1 MVEDIVPGLLKEI
14 QSEFTEEISRDAKI
28 GAIEKRIAKGTA
40 TMADVHQY
48 AARLGENLSA
58 VLIEYLDADNLPD
71 QTLYYNIADR
81 IVRPMLEDVHISI
94 NDTAIEIQKIIDE
107 ASGIGL
113 NGIRADFPKGR
124 VHGLIDK
131 MVEAGEDYPKW
142 LGEPVIN
149 CTESFSDDYMKT
161 NASFREDAGL
171 KIKIVRTAEA
181 TACDWCKNL
190 EGEYSYDDLPDEIY
204 ARHEFCRCDVTYI
217 SEKDR
222 IRQNVWTKKTTA
234 IDDRKNYG
242 L

>member
-14 QSEFTEEISRDAKI
+14 QTEFTEEISRDAKI

-40 TMADVHQY
+40 SMADVHQY

-58 VLIEYLDADNLPD
+58 VLSEYLAADNLPD
-71 QTLYYNIADR
+71 HTLYYNIADR

-161 NASFREDAGL
+161 NASFRDDAGL
-171 KIKIVRTAEA
+171 KEKIVRTAEA
-181 TACDWCKNL
+181 NACDWCKDL
-190 EGEYSYDDLPDEIY
+190 EGEYEWGDLPDNVF
-204 ARHEFCRCDVTYI
+204 ARHEYCRCDVTYI

-222 IRQNVWTKKTTA
+222 IRRNVWTKKTEA
-234 IDDRKNYG
+234 LDDRKNYG

>member
-40 TMADVHQY
+40 SMADVHQY

-58 VLIEYLDADNLPD
+58 VLTEYLAADNLPD

-161 NASFREDAGL
+161 NASFRDDAGL
-171 KIKIVRTAEA
+171 KEKIVRTAKA
-181 TACDWCKNL
+181 NACDWCKDL
-190 EGEYSYDDLPDEIY
+190 EGEYEWGDLPDNIF
-204 ARHEFCRCDVTYI
+204 ARHEYCRCDVTYI

-222 IRQNVWTKKTTA
+222 IRRNVLTKKTEA
-234 IDDRKNYG
+234 LDDRKNYG